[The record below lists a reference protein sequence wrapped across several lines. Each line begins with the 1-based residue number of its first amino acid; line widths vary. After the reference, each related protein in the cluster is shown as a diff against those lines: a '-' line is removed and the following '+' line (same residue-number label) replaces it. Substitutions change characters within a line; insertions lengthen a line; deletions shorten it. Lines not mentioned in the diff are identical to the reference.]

1 MQIRITCQTY
11 NNDKVYGSSILPSS
25 RNFSDIGQINEAIRK
40 LCHKTNLFFLI
51 SKT

>member
-25 RNFSDIGQINEAIRK
+25 RNFSDIGQINEAIRNYVIK
-40 LCHKTNLFFLI
+40 PICF
-51 SKT
+51 S